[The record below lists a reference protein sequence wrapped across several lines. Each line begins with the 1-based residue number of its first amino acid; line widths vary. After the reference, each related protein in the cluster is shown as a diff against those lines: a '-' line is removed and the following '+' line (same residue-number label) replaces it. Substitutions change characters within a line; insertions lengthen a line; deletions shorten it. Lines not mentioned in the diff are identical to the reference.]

1 MNENGKQ
8 INQQN
13 IIDSESESNI
23 NILKQEF
30 LGKKKL
36 RLEKL
41 IESNTRDSK
50 NKKKSDNKSD
60 QSKESDDESNS
71 DEDLKK
77 YKNLISGKLTTK
89 NILSKNLNQLKA
101 EVEQENKISRS
112 KDTNKKIY
120 QPSDNSLSSKLL
132 NLLPVP
138 KRELKDKISIF
149 SNKSHSLGKVSLCE
163 NFIKLANPDSEQ
175 INRVNSEGEC
185 FNTYSPPLQLNRNN
199 IIDVNVNEQ
208 VDSNWELKYISK
220 FATDDQ
226 EESSR
231 RPHEP
236 SNIQVNKNHIK
247 SLISTYKKNIEI
259 SQPEQN
265 VSKYGKVSTRNK
277 YGW

>member
-112 KDTNKKIY
+112 KNTNKKIY

-149 SNKSHSLGKVSLCE
+149 SNKSHHLGKVSLSE
-163 NFIKLANPDSEQ
+163 NFINLANPDSEQ